1 MFKGTVR
8 SNLDPFGQLSDA
20 DLWGALSL
28 VSLKQSISEMPGG
41 LDAHVADGGC
51 NFSLGQQQ
59 LFCMARCVLKKTRVL
74 VLDEATA
81 AMDLH
86 TDALIQKTIRRVF
99 KERTTITIAHR
110 LDTIIFSDKI
120 LTMADGHVIEFDTPS
135 ELLSNPDSMFCK
147 LVNDTGPYASAAL
160 RAMAEQGPKDEDD
173 KIDVKKTPPLVRRM
187 SRSPRHSR
195 EHLEELEEQS
205 ATYRNASLS
214 FADSPR
220 SNAMGNAAMSV
231 Q

>member
-1 MFKGTVR
+1 
-8 SNLDPFGQLSDA
+8 
-20 DLWGALSL
+20 
-28 VSLKQSISEMPGG
+28 
-41 LDAHVADGGC
+41 
-51 NFSLGQQQ
+51 
-59 LFCMARCVLKKTRVL
+59 MARCVLKKTRVL

-99 KERTTITIAHR
+99 RERTTITIAHR

-120 LTMADGHVIEFDTPS
+120 LTMADGHVIEFDPPS

-147 LVNDTGPYASAAL
+147 LVDDTGPYASAAL

-173 KIDVKKTPPLVRRM
+173 KIGVKKTPDTPPLSRRLD
-187 SRSPRHSR
+187 RRHSK
-195 EHLEELEEQS
+195 EHMEVLEEQS
-205 ATYRNASLS
+205 ATHRNSSLS
-214 FADSPR
+214 YADSPR